1 MSAAPI
7 EQRDHAREILDR
19 VRELAVLPHV
29 VYRVMELSA
38 TTESPATVIEK
49 AIVVDPGFSSK
60 LLRVANSSY
69 YALPRKV
76 TSIREAIVFLGF
88 KAVREMAMTV
98 GLYDMFIGKT
108 DRESLRRRAW
118 WRHSVDTAVAS
129 RYVAQQLRR
138 LDPENAYTCGLLH
151 VIGKTLLDR
160 FGGRD
165 YEVVNVLVQQGKDT
179 AQAERM
185 VFGCDHEVVAVAAAE
200 KWGFPDELIAGLRY
214 LSDPGPDQPHR
225 EYGAVVSLSS
235 AIASYAVSGAGEGG
249 DLVGLFPSWPLPILE
264 ISESKLI
271 ELAEGGVRAIAEAAA
286 MSSG

>member
-38 TTESPATVIEK
+38 TTESPAAVIER

-98 GLYDMFIGKT
+98 GVYDMFIGKT

-129 RYVAQQLRR
+129 RYLVQQLRR

-214 LSDPGPDQPHR
+214 LGDPGPDQPHR
-225 EYGAVVSLSS
+225 EYGAVVSLAS
-235 AIASYAVSGAGEGG
+235 AIAGYAVSGAGEEE
-249 DLVGLFPSWPLPILE
+249 DLVSLFPSWPLPILG

-286 MSSG
+286 MSSA

>member
-38 TTESPATVIEK
+38 TTESPASVIER

-88 KAVREMAMTV
+88 KTVREMAMAV
-98 GLYDMFIGKT
+98 GVYDMFIGKT

-118 WRHSVDTAVAS
+118 WRHSVDTAVAA
-129 RYVAQQLRR
+129 RYVVQQLRR

-151 VIGKTLLDR
+151 AIGKTLLDR

-185 VFGCDHEVVAVAAAE
+185 VYGCDHEVVAVAAAK

-214 LSDPGPDQPHR
+214 LTDPGTDQPHR

-235 AIASYAVSGAGEGG
+235 SIADYAVSGAGEQD
-249 DLVGLFPSWPLPILE
+249 DLVGLFPSWPLPVLG
-264 ISESKLI
+264 ISEDRLI

-286 MSSG
+286 MSSV